1 MAYMASLVSIVDAV
15 VGATEGLGRGAGA
28 WAWQYAA
35 PNATSSKITQIL
47 SLIFLGISYLLG
59 ATAPRNYLPVWQVHE
74 AWMAVSTDDDDTDI
88 QESRCRYL

>member
-1 MAYMASLVSIVDAV
+1 MASLVSMVDAV
-15 VGATEGLGRGAGA
+15 AGATEGLGRGVGA

-35 PNATSSKITQIL
+35 LAATSSKITQIL

-59 ATAPRNYLPVWQVHE
+59 ATAPRNCVSVWQVHE
-74 AWMAVSTDDDDTDI
+74 AWMAVSTDDTDI